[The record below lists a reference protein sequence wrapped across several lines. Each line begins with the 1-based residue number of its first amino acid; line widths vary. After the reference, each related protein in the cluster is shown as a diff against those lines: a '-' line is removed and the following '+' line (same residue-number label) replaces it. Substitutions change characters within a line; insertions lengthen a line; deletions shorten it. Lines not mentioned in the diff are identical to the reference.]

1 MKRRLAL
8 LWLLTRRTA
17 QEYSADNCSQ
27 LAAAIS
33 YYVLFSL
40 VPLAIFLASVFGI
53 VMRDDDLE
61 ARVIDRVTNAIA
73 FDEEN
78 GRDFVSNTIH
88 SVSRASGALGAVAIG
103 VAAWSGAAMF
113 GAIRRALNIVWNT
126 DVRSPFVQ
134 QKLTDLSMVAAL
146 GLLLGVSIGATIAL
160 RTIREVSDDLL
171 GPLSGETGIF
181 WEVVPFLVP
190 AILSFVTF
198 LLIYRYVPN
207 VRHRFADVWPG
218 ALLAAV
224 LFEAMKNGFAIYVA
238 HFRAYDAI
246 YGVLGGVLLFL
257 TWTYLSASILLLGGQ
272 VASLYPRLVSG
283 DLEREA
289 REAPADP
296 RTRYEKTRDFV
307 RGLFV
312 GNGKVRA

>member
-1 MKRRLAL
+1 MRTR
-8 LWLLTRRTA
+8 LWLLTRRTFWK
-17 QEYSADNCSQ
+17 YSADNCSQ

-61 ARVIDRVTNAIA
+61 TKVIDRVTDAIA

-78 GRDFVSNTIH
+78 GREFVSNTVH
-88 SVSRASGALGAVAIG
+88 GVTRASGALGAVAIAAG
-103 VAAWSGAAMF
+103 AWSGAAVS
-113 GAIRRALNIVWNT
+113 GAIRRSLNIVWNT
-126 DVRSPFVQ
+126 DTKRPFVQ
-134 QKLTDLSMVAAL
+134 QKLVDLSMVLGL
-146 GLLLGVSIGATIAL
+146 GLLLGASGAATIAL

-171 GPLSGETGIF
+171 GPLSRETGLF

-190 AILSFVTF
+190 GVLSFVTF

-218 ALLAAV
+218 ALLAAL
-224 LFEAMKNGFAIYVA
+224 LFEGMKNGFAIYVA

-257 TWTYLSASILLLGGQ
+257 TWTYLSASILLLGGE

-283 DLEREA
+283 ELEREA
-289 REAPADP
+289 QAAPADP
-296 RTRYEKTRDFV
+296 RSRYEKTRDFV

-312 GNGKVRA
+312 GNGKVRT

>member
-1 MKRRLAL
+1 MRRTFAHF
-8 LWLLTRRTA
+8 WLLTRRTF
-17 QEYSADNCSQ
+17 QKYSADNCSQ

-53 VMRDDDLE
+53 IMRDDDLE
-61 ARVIDRVTNAIA
+61 AKVIDRVTDAVA
-73 FDEEN
+73 FDN
-78 GRDFVSNTIH
+78 QDGRDFVANTVH
-88 SVSRASGALGAVAIG
+88 GVSRASGALGAFAIAA
-103 VAAWSGAAMF
+103 AAWSGAAMF
-113 GAIRRALNIVWNT
+113 GAMRRSLNIVWRT
-126 DVRSPFVQ
+126 DTRLPFAQ
-134 QKLTDLSMVAAL
+134 QKLVDLSMVL
-146 GLLLGVSIGATIAL
+146 GMGILLGASVGATIAL

-171 GPLSGETGIF
+171 GPLSRETGLF

-190 AILSFVTF
+190 GFLSFVTF

-224 LFEAMKNGFAIYVA
+224 LFEALKNGFAIYVA

-257 TWTYLSASILLLGGQ
+257 TWTYLSASILLLGGE

-283 DLEREA
+283 ELQSEA
-289 REAPADP
+289 LASPLDP
-296 RTRYEKTRDFV
+296 RTRYEKVRDFV

-312 GNGKVRA
+312 GNGRVRT